1 MTRKTD
7 RDVLILLA
15 TTMCV
20 GKSMHPFSNIEI
32 NKIIAK
38 LRLRNHTLK
47 DMYGKKA
54 DEIFAL
60 FFDNNEKTKENNDFI
75 ERICML
81 LSREPSLSFS
91 FVEMSEWAI
100 KILTIL
106 DDDYPKAIKNI
117 LGDKAPVLLYYCGN
131 LRILDKPAIGFSGS
145 RAKRVNR
152 KDYNDTQ
159 AWSQF
164 VSEHGYTIVVGGASG
179 IDSFALQS
187 ALNNQTDFIEVL
199 ANETISHIKIGPISN
214 AISNNRG
221 LIISECDP
229 FAPYNVGKTLGRNK
243 FIYILSKY
251 VIVMKA
257 VYEIKNKKKTG
268 GTWNGAVENL
278 NSHYKNLLVFDNQ
291 RINGNKE
298 LIKLGAIKISTP
310 DDQISRDIILSDGN
324 IYQRRNASD
333 DFSKKLISILKDPQ
347 TLNEINF
354 TKNEL
359 AKLPEIERE
368 ISKVKFSIDEMNIN
382 KKLLSKIK
390 KYCEQKANCTMQ
402 QMSFFDFTEN
412 Q

>member
-1 MTRKTD
+1 MKND

-20 GKSMHPFSNIEI
+20 GDNMHPFSNTEI
-32 NKIIAK
+32 YKIITK
-38 LRLRNHTLK
+38 LKLRNHTLK
-47 DMYGKKA
+47 DMYGKTE
-54 DEIFAL
+54 DEIFTL
-60 FFDNNEKTKENNDFI
+60 FFEKNEKVKENVDFI
-75 ERICML
+75 KRISVL
-81 LSREPSLSFS
+81 LSREPNLSFS

-100 KILTIL
+100 KIVTIL
-106 DDDYPKAIKNI
+106 DDAYPKAIKNV
-117 LGDKAPVLLYYCGN
+117 LGEKSPVLLYYCGN
-131 LRILDKPAIGFSGS
+131 LEILNKPAIGFSGS
-145 RAKRVNR
+145 RAKRANK

-164 VSEHGYTIVVGGASG
+164 ACQHGYTIVVGGASG

-187 ALNNQTDFIEVL
+187 ALNNQTSFIEVL

-229 FAPYNVGKTLGRNK
+229 FAPYSVGKTLGRNK

-251 VIVMKA
+251 VIVIKA
-257 VYEIKNKKKTG
+257 IYEIKNKKKIG
-268 GTWNGAVENL
+268 GTWNGAIENL

-291 RINGNKE
+291 KNNGNKE
-298 LIKLGAIKISTP
+298 LIKLGAMKISYP
-310 DDQISRDIILSDGN
+310 DDPISREIVLAEGN
-324 IYQRRNASD
+324 IYQRKSATD
-333 DFSKKLISILKDPQ
+333 DYSKKIISVLKDPQ

-359 AKLPEIERE
+359 AKLPEIKQE
-368 ISKVKFSIDEMNIN
+368 ISKVKFSIDEMNLN

-390 KYCEQKANCTMQ
+390 KYCEQKANCTMH
-402 QMSFFDFTEN
+402 QMSLFDFTEN